1 MASCMTSCISFF
13 FSAISMANYS
23 KCDGQTG
30 KGRGKRSREIDSEAE
45 EDGLASAILSQS
57 TNVDL
62 STDKKPLPAVS
73 YWIACKTTNGAAAST
88 RSIQAALLKRD
99 VEVTLSRTSYTRG
112 SDVLNKLCKVLK
124 DHKNPCMM
132 QLVAT
137 SYHHCLR
144 LVKLQ
149 P

>member
-1 MASCMTSCISFF
+1 MYDFVYLLFF
-13 FSAISMANYS
+13 FSRPSARRTIQNVM
-23 KCDGQTG
+23 G
-30 KGRGKRSREIDSEAE
+30 KQEKEARKRSREIDSEAE